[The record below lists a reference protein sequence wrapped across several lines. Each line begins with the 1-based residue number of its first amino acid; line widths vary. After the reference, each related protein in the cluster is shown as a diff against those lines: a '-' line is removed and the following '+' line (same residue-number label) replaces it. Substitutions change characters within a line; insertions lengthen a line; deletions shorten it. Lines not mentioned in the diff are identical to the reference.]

1 MSTSCVDIGVKL
13 NAHIP
18 KISTAPSHQRVYH
31 SVLNIASRK
40 HRWIFSQKSACTPT
54 LRVPIPS
61 FLAPTR
67 ETRIL
72 RNNRHTFKR
81 GEIFSTIFVYF
92 NILSRRIYI
101 LNLVILIFA
110 NNNINILVNFSFFL
124 PLKTEITASCAIL
137 SRIDVFK
144 YFNVHLRIIER

>member
-81 GEIFSTIFVYF
+81 NLFHDLRRIRVNQLTRRMILDF

-124 PLKTEITASCAIL
+124 PLKTEITASCAIF
-137 SRIDVFK
+137 S
-144 YFNVHLRIIER
+144 Y

>member
-1 MSTSCVDIGVKL
+1 MSLKCFHVSLINHIVSTSCVDIGVKL

-67 ETRIL
+67 ESRIL
-72 RNNRHTFKR
+72 
-81 GEIFSTIFVYF
+81 TIGTHLNAAKSFPRSSSIRANQLTRRTILDF

-110 NNNINILVNFSFFL
+110 NNNINILVNFSFFF
-124 PLKTEITASCAIL
+124 C
-137 SRIDVFK
+137 
-144 YFNVHLRIIER
+144 H